1 MAMRSRPL
9 AASRA
14 GTVTGENSEREV
26 MSPSF
31 LSVDVRKIRITADQG
46 VWLLYRFGTASRS
59 LGVGRGD
66 VVLNALLRLLL
77 LRDEGVEI
85 GGPVDEVD
93 LVGVHDEEGRLFVMV
108 EVIVVGLDQLRDVF
122 GRDSLLDRPRGFL
135 DPLHA
140 GLERPLEV
148 DHEVRPGN
156 GLREERVEAVVD
168 HELGVVQVQARENLV
183 LGEVVVGHDERREE
197 IDLGEIALLLVPRQ
211 EKEELRLE
219 RGALLPLVEIGEK
232 RVVHVLQDLRA
243 VEPPRYELDERRLAD
258 ADRAVDCDMAQGN
271 IAFRRDRHRA
281 GLYRRS
287 AIARGSAPFGAPA
300 SGSAGCGLRPL
311 A

>member
-14 GTVTGENSEREV
+14 GTVTGEISEREV
-26 MSPSF
+26 MSRSF

-66 VVLNALLRLLL
+66 VVLNALLRLLH
-77 LRDEGVEI
+77 LRDEVVEI

-156 GLREERVEAVVD
+156 GLREERV
-168 HELGVVQVQARENLV
+168 QAELV
-183 LGEVVVGHDERREE
+183 LGKVVVGHDESREE
-197 IDLGEIALLLVPRQ
+197 IDLCELALLLVARQ

-219 RGALLPLVEIGEK
+219 RGALLL
-232 RVVHVLQDLRA
+232 L
-243 VEPPRYELDERRLAD
+243 
-258 ADRAVDCDMAQGN
+258 
-271 IAFRRDRHRA
+271 
-281 GLYRRS
+281 
-287 AIARGSAPFGAPA
+287 
-300 SGSAGCGLRPL
+300 
-311 A
+311 